1 MVKRTKG
8 PGRKGR
14 ARSDSSSDGS
24 TGTSADAS
32 RRTTRANTAAAEA
45 ATAAAAAPANGNQA
59 LLLALQGLEPASIK
73 ALLEAATT
81 SQIDAAANATATA
94 MTGRGSSQ
102 TEGGRFVTPQAPS
115 PRGMEP
121 SRMQEVMDG
130 RSSTT
135 QGTNDA
141 SPPPTANGRGGGRRR
156 SHSPSQTT
164 QTTPPW
170 SRNCAIRQRSS
181 KKKTC

>member
-1 MVKRTKG
+1 MVRRPKG
-8 PGRKGR
+8 TGRKGR
-14 ARSDSSSDGS
+14 SRSDSSSDGS

-45 ATAAAAAPANGNQA
+45 ATAAVAAPANGNQA

-81 SQIDAAANATATA
+81 SQIDAAANSTATA

-102 TEGGRFVTPQAPS
+102 TAGGTVVSPQALS

-121 SRMQEVMDG
+121 IRMQKLMDG
-130 RSSTT
+130 RDDTT
-135 QGTNDA
+135 QTTSDA
-141 SPPPTANGRGGGRRR
+141 PPPPTANGGGGRRR
-156 SHSPSQTT
+156 SRSPSQTT

-170 SRNCAIRQRSS
+170 SRNCEIRQRSS